1 MFHEKEFPKKLWV
14 DSLHKV
20 QVLWF
25 LFKPDSLQKLC
36 KIKLHLRHGLVLNIL
51 YNFFKIIWLFMLLTC
66 TLV

>member
-1 MFHEKEFPKKLWV
+1 MFHEKEFPKNLWV
-14 DSLHKV
+14 DSLRKL

-51 YNFFKIIWLFMLLTC
+51 YNFFKSIWLFMLLTC